1 MTSPRARFC
10 LLVGLILM
18 PLLYARAGTVH
29 GIVKNGTTGKTAA
42 GVEVILIQL
51 QGGMQP
57 VANSK
62 SDAQGQFSFDNPSLG
77 AQPML
82 VRAVFHGVN
91 FHQPVPPGKN
101 DIQVEVFEPTQ
112 DAKTIGVQSHI
123 VIVQP
128 NGSNLTVGEE
138 YSVQNN
144 SSPPQAYFRA
154 DGSFE
159 FALPEKAQ
167 LQQAAAWG
175 PSGMPVVQATIDK
188 SKNHYAVAFAFRP
201 GESGVRYSYELPYA
215 GNAATLKLPTIY
227 PSARLLVVAPPSVEV
242 AGDGLEPR
250 GQEQGM
256 NIYGRD
262 DLATKAA
269 FALSI
274 SGTGPPVSA
283 GRGGDGASQG
293 PDAQPAGAAAG
304 SANVQP
310 IPGRLD
316 VLKWPLI
323 AGFLGVFALGAI
335 LLARRPVVAVAAGT
349 PSGVEIPREARSKH
363 ADTAARSEDR
373 SSSSTSSSTA
383 ASLASASLADVD
395 AAVGNSLDSLKDQL
409 FRLELRHQAGTISE
423 EEYARERARAERV
436 LRELVRG

>member
-1 MTSPRARFC
+1 MMRPRVRLS
-10 LLVGLILM
+10 LLAGLILT
-18 PLLYARAGTVH
+18 PLLVAHAGTVH
-29 GIVKNGTTGKTAA
+29 GIVKNGTTGKAAA

-62 SDAQGQFSFDNPSLG
+62 SDAQGQFAFDNPSLG

-91 FHQPVPPGKN
+91 FHQPVPPGKS
-101 DIQVEVFEPTQ
+101 DIQVEIFEPTQ
-112 DAKTIGVQSHI
+112 DAKTIGVHSHI
-123 VIVQP
+123 IIVQP

-138 YSVQNN
+138 YAVQNN

-159 FALPEKAQ
+159 FALPERAQ

-188 SKNHYAVAFAFRP
+188 TKNRYAIAFAFRP

-215 GNAATLKLPTIY
+215 GNAATLKLPTPY
-227 PSARLLVVAPPSVEV
+227 PSARLLVVAPPTVQV
-242 AGDGLEPR
+242 AGEGLEPR

-262 DLATKAA
+262 GLPAKAA
-269 FALSI
+269 FTLSV
-274 SGTGPPVSA
+274 SGTAPPVSA
-283 GRGGDGASQG
+283 GRGGDGAAQG
-293 PDAQPAGAAAG
+293 QDAQSGGGAA
-304 SANVQP
+304 SSVSVQP

-335 LLARRPVVAVAAGT
+335 LLARRPVVAVGSGGT
-349 PSGVEIPREARSKH
+349 SGVEIPR
-363 ADTAARSEDR
+363 DVAAKQTGVAAASENR
-373 SSSSTSSSTA
+373 SSSS
-383 ASLASASLADVD
+383 ASFADID
-395 AAVGNSLDSLKDQL
+395 AAVGTSLDSLKDQM

-423 EEYARERARAERV
+423 EEYAQERARAEKV
-436 LRELVRG
+436 LRDLVRG

>member
-1 MTSPRARFC
+1 MTQPCAG
-10 LLVGLILM
+10 VGLLASLVLIPFL
-18 PLLYARAGTVH
+18 AAQGGTVH
-29 GIVKNGTTGKTAA
+29 GTIKNGTTGKPAA

-82 VRAVFHGVN
+82 IRAVFHGVN
-91 FHQPVPPGKN
+91 FHQPVPPGKSE
-101 DIQVEVFEPTQ
+101 IQVEVFEPTQ
-112 DAKTIGVQSHI
+112 DAKTIGVPSHI
-123 VIVQP
+123 IIVQP
-128 NGSNLTVGEE
+128 NGATLTVGEE

-159 FALPEKAQ
+159 FVLPEKAQ

-188 SKNHYAVAFAFRP
+188 TKDHYAIAFAFRP
-201 GESGVRYSYELPYA
+201 GDSGVRYSYTLPYA

-227 PSARLLVVAPPSVEV
+227 SGARLLVVAAPSVQIS
-242 AGDGLEPR
+242 GDGLEPR

-256 NIYGRD
+256 NVYGRD
-262 DLATKAA
+262 GLPAKTV
-269 FALSI
+269 FALNV
-274 SGTGPPVSA
+274 SGTAPPVSA
-283 GRGGDGASQG
+283 GGGADSGSPGQE
-293 PDAQPAGAAAG
+293 AQPGGVATA
-304 SANVQP
+304 SVSVQQ

-335 LLARRPVVAVAAGT
+335 LLARRPVVAVPPGYASELEN
-349 PSGVEIPREARSKH
+349 PS
-363 ADTAARSEDR
+363 AARAKKSPAVSQVR
-373 SSSSTSSSTA
+373 SSSS
-383 ASLASASLADVD
+383 SLAEVD
-395 AAVGNSLDSLKDQL
+395 AAVGMSLDSLKDQI

-423 EEYARERARAERV
+423 EEYAQERARAEKV
-436 LRELVRG
+436 LRDLVRG